1 MNSNM
6 EISRRTWIAAI
17 KLATVI
23 SAVAALIAIGASSI
37 GEVSAFAL
45 IIPVVVVA
53 FAASWVQ
60 TGRVQRMYVAQSITI
75 RRH

>member
-1 MNSNM
+1 MNSHM

-23 SAVAALIAIGASSI
+23 SAVAALIAIGASSV
-37 GEVSAFAL
+37 GEVSALAL
-45 IIPVVVVA
+45 VVPVVVVA

-60 TGRVQRMYVAQSITI
+60 TGRVQRAYVSPSVTI